1 MEKDEPTETDLGS
14 YEGKYPKDLFNKTVI
29 VNEQAMGRVAKETDD
44 QIVVFSDS
52 GNLRFD
58 IPKSKITLSGGSIV
72 VGEPLE
78 QYAVD
83 RDAPMPEDRSLRPSA
98 EEIREKAGDIPAV
111 SEKYSSAEGPTLP
124 IEERKPSIVEE
135 KVRDAATE
143 VKTSVG
149 DAATEVKTSVG
160 YELGQASK
168 AVKEKMSDAGEAVAN
183 VDVEG
188 LARQAAGGIKDLA
201 QAGAETAK
209 EKMATAQSS
218 TEAGLSVDN
227 MMKFEKESKQSST
240 ETDLGS
246 YEGKYPKDLFN
257 KTVIVNEQA
266 MGRVAKETD
275 DQIVVFSDSGNL
287 RFDIPKS
294 KITLSGGSVMVGE
307 PLEQYAVDKDAP
319 MPEARSLRPSAEEIR
334 QKAGE
339 MPAAN
344 EKYSSL
350 QEPTLPIEERT
361 PSMVEEKVRGAAT
374 EVKSSVGYEL
384 GQASKTVKEK
394 MKDAGEAVVNVD
406 VEGAAR
412 QAAGGIK
419 DLAQT
424 GAEAVKEKMATAQS
438 STEAGLSV
446 DNMMKFEKESKQSS
460 TETDLGSYEG
470 KYPRDFFNKTVV
482 VNNRPIG
489 RVAKETDEVI
499 IVFSDTDSSTRFDIP
514 KSEISTAGASVIA
527 NEDLLFRY
535 RTHRDA
541 PMPEGRALRASV
553 QEIQEAASEQLEI
566 EKKSTTADSVM
577 EEGRELATV
586 PRPETTSVST
596 PEGYIDT
603 ESEIS
608 KKMKGALA
616 ELKEI
621 IVAGTKVAKKQV
633 KQAQETAAEKRA
645 EMDAEA
651 ISRMGDLAMRFA
663 DSFEDVL
670 SEIRT
675 RTYTEQVQIYT
686 GFIRLIDQQ
695 RTLLVARRDF
705 AERLKDSVNVSVV
718 EPGDMETRELKAP
731 SELPEEL
738 EGDRSLPERKSTT
751 TTTTTRRRKRTGS
764 SKTARR
770 KA

>member
-1 MEKDEPTETDLGS
+1 MEKD
-14 YEGKYPKDLFNKTVI
+14 
-29 VNEQAMGRVAKETDD
+29 
-44 QIVVFSDS
+44 
-52 GNLRFD
+52 
-58 IPKSKITLSGGSIV
+58 
-72 VGEPLE
+72 
-78 QYAVD
+78 
-83 RDAPMPEDRSLRPSA
+83 AP
-98 EEIREKAGDIPAV
+98 
-111 SEKYSSAEGPTLP
+111 
-124 IEERKPSIVEE
+124 
-135 KVRDAATE
+135 
-143 VKTSVG
+143 
-149 DAATEVKTSVG
+149 
-160 YELGQASK
+160 
-168 AVKEKMSDAGEAVAN
+168 
-183 VDVEG
+183 
-188 LARQAAGGIKDLA
+188 
-201 QAGAETAK
+201 
-209 EKMATAQSS
+209 
-218 TEAGLSVDN
+218 
-227 MMKFEKESKQSST
+227 T

-319 MPEARSLRPSAEEIR
+319 MPEDRSLRPSAEEIR

-339 MPAAN
+339 IPAAN
-344 EKYSSL
+344 EKYSSAE
-350 QEPTLPIEERT
+350 EPTIPVEERK
-361 PSMVEEKVRGAAT
+361 PSMVEEKVRDAAT

-406 VEGAAR
+406 VEGATR
-412 QAAGGIK
+412 QAANKIK
-419 DLAQT
+419 DLAQS
-424 GAEAVKEKMATAQS
+424 GAETAKEKMATAQS
-438 STEAGLSV
+438 SSEAGLSV

-470 KYPRDFFNKTVV
+470 KYPKDLFNKTVV

-489 RVAKETDEVI
+489 RVATETEEI
-499 IVFSDTDSSTRFDIP
+499 IVVFSDTDSSIRFDIP
-514 KSEISTAGASVIA
+514 KSEISVAGASVIA

-541 PMPEGRALRASV
+541 PMPEDRALRASV
-553 QEIQEAASEQLEI
+553 QEIRAAAAEQLEI
-566 EKKSTTADSVM
+566 EKKSTTADSIM
-577 EEGRELATV
+577 EEGSQLATA
-586 PRPETTSVST
+586 PRPETTSVSR

-621 IVAGTKVAKKQV
+621 ILAGTKVVKKEI
-633 KQAQETAAEKRA
+633 KEAQETAAEKQA

-675 RTYTEQVQIYT
+675 KTYAEQMQIYT
-686 GFIRLIDQQ
+686 GFIKLIDQQ
-695 RTLLVARRDF
+695 RTLVVARRDF
-705 AERLKDSVNVSVV
+705 AERLKDSVNVPVV
-718 EPGDMETRELKAP
+718 EPGDMKTRELEAP
-731 SELPEEL
+731 PELPEEL
-738 EGDRSLPERKSTT
+738 EENRSLSERKSTT
-751 TTTTTRRRKRTGS
+751 TTTNTRRRKRTGS
-764 SKTARR
+764 SKTTRR

>member
-1 MEKDEPTETDLGS
+1 MEKEAPTETDLGS

-58 IPKSKITLSGGSIV
+58 IPKSKITLSGGSVV

-98 EEIREKAGDIPAV
+98 EEIREKAGDTP
-111 SEKYSSAEGPTLP
+111 ERPTPEGPTLP

-135 KVRDAATE
+135 KVRGAATE
-143 VKTSVG
+143 VKS
-149 DAATEVKTSVG
+149 SVG

-168 AVKEKMSDAGEAVAN
+168 AVKEKMTDAGEAVVN

-188 LARQAAGGIKDLA
+188 AASRIKDLA
-201 QAGAETAK
+201 QTGAEAAK
-209 EKMATAQSS
+209 EKMAAAQSS
-218 TEAGLSVDN
+218 TEARLSSEN

-344 EKYSSL
+344 EKYSSAE
-350 QEPTLPIEERT
+350 EPTLPIEERK

-406 VEGAAR
+406 VEGAASR
-412 QAAGGIK
+412 FMEV
-419 DLAQT
+419 AQT
-424 GAEAVKEKMATAQS
+424 GAEAAKEKIGAAQS
-438 STEAGLSV
+438 STEAGLSSE
-446 DNMMKFEKESKQSS
+446 NMTKFEKESKQSS

-470 KYPRDFFNKTVV
+470 KYPKDLFNKTVI
-482 VNNRPIG
+482 VNEQAMG
-489 RVAKETDEVI
+489 RVAKETDDQIVVLAIRVI
-499 IVFSDTDSSTRFDIP
+499 YGLTSPSQKLRF
-514 KSEISTAGASVIA
+514 
-527 NEDLLFRY
+527 
-535 RTHRDA
+535 
-541 PMPEGRALRASV
+541 
-553 QEIQEAASEQLEI
+553 QEAL
-566 EKKSTTADSVM
+566 
-577 EEGRELATV
+577 
-586 PRPETTSVST
+586 
-596 PEGYIDT
+596 
-603 ESEIS
+603 
-608 KKMKGALA
+608 
-616 ELKEI
+616 
-621 IVAGTKVAKKQV
+621 
-633 KQAQETAAEKRA
+633 
-645 EMDAEA
+645 
-651 ISRMGDLAMRFA
+651 
-663 DSFEDVL
+663 
-670 SEIRT
+670 
-675 RTYTEQVQIYT
+675 
-686 GFIRLIDQQ
+686 
-695 RTLLVARRDF
+695 
-705 AERLKDSVNVSVV
+705 
-718 EPGDMETRELKAP
+718 
-731 SELPEEL
+731 
-738 EGDRSLPERKSTT
+738 
-751 TTTTTRRRKRTGS
+751 
-764 SKTARR
+764 
-770 KA
+770 

>member
-1 MEKDEPTETDLGS
+1 MIMLKEMLLGGQTKAVWTERPFRAGKPLIRGTDVNPNQHYRVQHSKGREGKAYRHLWTRGVLYLHSRKKCVTSIIILAFNFLLLHFLISVLCCIAACFAMEKDEPT
-14 YEGKYPKDLFNKTVI
+14 
-29 VNEQAMGRVAKETDD
+29 
-44 QIVVFSDS
+44 
-52 GNLRFD
+52 D
-58 IPKSKITLSGGSIV
+58 I
-72 VGEPLE
+72 
-78 QYAVD
+78 
-83 RDAPMPEDRSLRPSA
+83 
-98 EEIREKAGDIPAV
+98 
-111 SEKYSSAEGPTLP
+111 
-124 IEERKPSIVEE
+124 
-135 KVRDAATE
+135 
-143 VKTSVG
+143 
-149 DAATEVKTSVG
+149 
-160 YELGQASK
+160 
-168 AVKEKMSDAGEAVAN
+168 
-183 VDVEG
+183 
-188 LARQAAGGIKDLA
+188 
-201 QAGAETAK
+201 
-209 EKMATAQSS
+209 
-218 TEAGLSVDN
+218 
-227 MMKFEKESKQSST
+227 
-240 ETDLGS
+240 DLGS

-344 EKYSSL
+344 EKYSSVE
-350 QEPTLPIEERT
+350 EPTLPIEERK

-406 VEGAAR
+406 VEGAASR
-412 QAAGGIK
+412 IK
-419 DLAQT
+419 DVAQT
-424 GAEAVKEKMATAQS
+424 GAEAAKEKIVAAQS
-438 STEAGLSV
+438 STEAGLSSE
-446 DNMMKFEKESKQSS
+446 NMMKFEKESKQSS

-470 KYPRDFFNKTVV
+470 KYPKDLFNKTVI
-482 VNNRPIG
+482 VNEQTMG
-489 RVAKETDEVI
+489 RVVKETDDVI
-499 IVFSDTDSSTRFDIP
+499 VVFSDTDSSIRFDIP

-527 NEDLLFRY
+527 HEDLLFRY

-553 QEIQEAASEQLEI
+553 QEIRTAAAEQLEI
-566 EKKSTTADSVM
+566 EEESTTADSIM
-577 EEGRELATV
+577 EEGRQLATL
-586 PRPETTSVST
+586 PRPETTSVSR

-608 KKMKGALA
+608 KKMKSALA

-621 IVAGTKVAKKQV
+621 IVAGTRVAKKKA
-633 KQAQETAAEKRA
+633 KQAQENAAEKQA
-645 EMDAEA
+645 EMDGEA
-651 ISRMGDLAMRFA
+651 ISRMGDLAMTFA

-670 SEIRT
+670 SEIRA
-675 RTYTEQVQIYT
+675 RTYAEQVQIYT
-686 GFIRLIDQQ
+686 GFIKLIDQQ
-695 RTLLVARRDF
+695 RTLVVARRDF

-718 EPGDMETRELKAP
+718 EPGDMETSKLEAP
-731 SELPEEL
+731 PELPEEL
-738 EGDRSLPERKSTT
+738 EGNRTPPERKSTD
-751 TTTTTRRRKRTGS
+751 TTTTTRRKKRTSS
-764 SKTARR
+764 SKTTRR

>member
-1 MEKDEPTETDLGS
+1 MEKDAPTETDLGS

-83 RDAPMPEDRSLRPSA
+83 RDAPMPEDKSLRPSA
-98 EEIREKAGDIPAV
+98 DEIREKAGEIPAA
-111 SEKYSSAEGPTLP
+111 SEKYSSAEEPTLP

-149 DAATEVKTSVG
+149 

-168 AVKEKMSDAGEAVAN
+168 AVKEKMRDAGEAVMN

-201 QAGAETAK
+201 QTGAETAK
-209 EKMATAQSS
+209 EKMGAAQSS
-218 TEAGLSVDN
+218 SEAGLSVEN

-246 YEGKYPKDLFN
+246 YEGKYP
-257 KTVIVNEQA
+257 
-266 MGRVAKETD
+266 
-275 DQIVVFSDSGNL
+275 SG
-287 RFDIPKS
+287 
-294 KITLSGGSVMVGE
+294 
-307 PLEQYAVDKDAP
+307 
-319 MPEARSLRPSAEEIR
+319 
-334 QKAGE
+334 
-339 MPAAN
+339 
-344 EKYSSL
+344 
-350 QEPTLPIEERT
+350 
-361 PSMVEEKVRGAAT
+361 
-374 EVKSSVGYEL
+374 
-384 GQASKTVKEK
+384 
-394 MKDAGEAVVNVD
+394 
-406 VEGAAR
+406 
-412 QAAGGIK
+412 
-419 DLAQT
+419 
-424 GAEAVKEKMATAQS
+424 
-438 STEAGLSV
+438 
-446 DNMMKFEKESKQSS
+446 
-460 TETDLGSYEG
+460 
-470 KYPRDFFNKTVV
+470 FFNKTVV

-499 IVFSDTDSSTRFDIP
+499 VVFSDTDSSIRFDIP

-535 RTHRDA
+535 RTQRDA
-541 PMPEGRALRASV
+541 PMPEARALRASV
-553 QEIQEAASEQLEI
+553 QEIRAAASEQLEI
-566 EKKSTTADSVM
+566 EKKSTTADSIM
-577 EEGRELATV
+577 EEGRQLATV
-586 PRPETTSVST
+586 PRPETTSVSR
-596 PEGYIDT
+596 PEGYVDT

-608 KKMKGALA
+608 KKMKSALA
-616 ELKEI
+616 ELKEM
-621 IVAGTKVAKKQV
+621 IVAGTKVAKKKA
-633 KQAQETAAEKRA
+633 KQAQETAAEKQA

-675 RTYTEQVQIYT
+675 RTYAEQVQIYT
-686 GFIRLIDQQ
+686 GFIKLMDQQ
-695 RTLLVARRDF
+695 RTLVVARRDF
-705 AERLKDSVNVSVV
+705 AERLKDSVNVPVV
-718 EPGDMETRELKAP
+718 EPGDMESRELKAP
-731 SELPEEL
+731 PELPEEL
-738 EGDRSLPERKSTT
+738 GESGTLPERKST

-764 SKTARR
+764 SSKTTRR

>member
-1 MEKDEPTETDLGS
+1 MEKEAPTETDLGS

-44 QIVVFSDS
+44 RIVVFSDS

-72 VGEPLE
+72 IGEPLE

-83 RDAPMPEDRSLRPSA
+83 RDAPMPEDTALRASVQ
-98 EEIREKAGDIPAV
+98 EIREKAGDIP
-111 SEKYSSAEGPTLP
+111 EGPTLP
-124 IEERKPSIVEE
+124 IEERK
-135 KVRDAATE
+135 
-143 VKTSVG
+143 
-149 DAATEVKTSVG
+149 
-160 YELGQASK
+160 
-168 AVKEKMSDAGEAVAN
+168 
-183 VDVEG
+183 
-188 LARQAAGGIKDLA
+188 
-201 QAGAETAK
+201 
-209 EKMATAQSS
+209 
-218 TEAGLSVDN
+218 
-227 MMKFEKESKQSST
+227 
-240 ETDLGS
+240 
-246 YEGKYPKDLFN
+246 
-257 KTVIVNEQA
+257 
-266 MGRVAKETD
+266 
-275 DQIVVFSDSGNL
+275 
-287 RFDIPKS
+287 
-294 KITLSGGSVMVGE
+294 
-307 PLEQYAVDKDAP
+307 
-319 MPEARSLRPSAEEIR
+319 
-334 QKAGE
+334 
-339 MPAAN
+339 
-344 EKYSSL
+344 
-350 QEPTLPIEERT
+350 

-406 VEGAAR
+406 VGGAAR

-419 DLAQT
+419 DLAQA
-424 GAEAVKEKMATAQS
+424 GAEAAKEKMGAAQS

-446 DNMMKFEKESKQSS
+446 ENMMKFEKESKQSS

-470 KYPRDFFNKTVV
+470 KYPRGFFNKTVI
-482 VNNRPIG
+482 VNNQPMG
-489 RVAKETDEVI
+489 RVAKETDDVI
-499 IVFSDTDSSTRFDIP
+499 VVFSDTDSSIRFDIP

-553 QEIQEAASEQLEI
+553 QEIRTAAAEQLEI
-566 EKKSTTADSVM
+566 ETKSTTADSIM
-577 EEGRELATV
+577 EEGKQLATL

-621 IVAGTKVAKKQV
+621 IVAGTRVAKKKA
-633 KQAQETAAEKRA
+633 KQAQETAAEKQA
-645 EMDAEA
+645 EMDGEA

-670 SEIRT
+670 SQIRT
-675 RTYTEQVQIYT
+675 RTYAEQVQIYT
-686 GFIRLIDQQ
+686 GFIKLIDQQ

-731 SELPEEL
+731 PELPEEL
-738 EGDRSLPERKSTT
+738 EESRTPPEHKSTNT
-751 TTTTTRRRKRTGS
+751 T
-764 SKTARR
+764 TARR
-770 KA
+770 KKRTSSSKTTRRKA